1 MVMPHH
7 NQTCWLVPLLLSG
20 ACLTIA
26 WNILCGLWVENYILT
41 LWTYVLDFQNMLGTS
56 QKSLSCPIRCIRQF
70 NFDSDVAYLA
80 TAGGATFLGWI
91 NHESKVS
98 LLEMGIVWNKY
109 KAELKLKRDGSPTEM
124 GAHCCWLPQI
134 ICSHHCPEVNFTDI
148 SQMIRAGSEQWFPC
162 KYRHSFLFTKVQNSD
177 GSHLVRLK
185 EDDLTQHCRLT
196 LNSAN
201 SFCTRL
207 LFKSDGKTLV
217 IEIHITPKIYLLL
230 MIKWSTDHF
239 SEGNKLNYW

>member
-1 MVMPHH
+1 MLIGPAAPLRRMPHYSMEH
-7 NQTCWLVPLLLSG
+7 LVRSVSGKLHSDFMNICFGLSEYVGYLTKELELPYPMHKTIQFWLG
-20 ACLTIA
+20 CCLPRH
-26 WNILCGLWVENYILT
+26 
-41 LWTYVLDFQNMLGTS
+41 S
-56 QKSLSCPIRCIRQF
+56 R
-70 NFDSDVAYLA
+70 
-80 TAGGATFLGWI
+80 GATFLGWI